1 MSSDVRAV
9 PSGPSVE
16 AWAGRLT
23 DHLGAERLGLSR
35 EPFQVSRTGRA
46 MLRFV
51 DPYLKWTDLDPTL
64 ARPSPRSATAA
75 TS

>member
-35 EPFQVSRTGRA
+35 EPFQVLQDLAARCCGSSTRA
-46 MLRFV
+46 
-51 DPYLKWTDLDPTL
+51 
-64 ARPSPRSATAA
+64 
-75 TS
+75 